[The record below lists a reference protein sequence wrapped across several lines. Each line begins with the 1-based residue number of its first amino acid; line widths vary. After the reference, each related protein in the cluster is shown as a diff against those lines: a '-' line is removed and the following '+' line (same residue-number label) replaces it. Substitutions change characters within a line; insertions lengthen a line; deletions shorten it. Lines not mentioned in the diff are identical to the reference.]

1 MTTTAAPTA
10 PPLPDPV
17 PAPDTAPTAAKRQ
30 GWMRRLVGY
39 MKPHKKNAYIAF
51 GVAIGGQLIQSL
63 LPVVQKIVIDGLA
76 HNSHGRH
83 VPGKPLAGWLTLMI
97 LMGVFTFIFAYFRR
111 FRGGR
116 IALDVQHDLRTAV
129 FRQLQR
135 LDFASHDELQ
145 TGQLVSRASSD
156 VALLQGFLQFL
167 PIGVANILL
176 FIVSFGAM
184 LWLSPLLSLVMLAV
198 APLLLFTAMRLRTS
212 VFPASWDAQQKAGD
226 VANVVEEDVTGVRVV
241 KGFGQE
247 QRELDRLTERSRE
260 MFASRVRLVNIQA
273 RLQPAMQTIPAF
285 GQVAVLAL
293 GGWLA
298 LHGRITLG
306 TFLAFSTY
314 MLLITP
320 PIRQLAAILTV
331 GQLARAGAERI
342 YDLLDSTPV
351 VQNKPGATDLVVP
364 RGEVRFDHVTFGY
377 TSTDPVLRDF
387 DLTVAAGETVAL
399 VGSSGSG
406 KSTVAL
412 MLPRF
417 YDVHAGS
424 ITIDDVDV
432 RDVTLD
438 SLRHNIGVVFEDSFL
453 FSDSITA
460 NIGFGRPDA
469 TFEEIEQAARAA
481 EAHEFILRLPQGY
494 DTIVG
499 EQGLTLSGGQR
510 QRVAL
515 ARALLSDPKILL
527 LDDATSSVDSRI
539 EEEIHATLRNI
550 ASTRTT
556 ILIAHR
562 RSSLSLADRIVV
574 VDHGAVLDSGTHD
587 ELWERCTLYR
597 LLLSGPGGDAEGL
610 EASEAHEAEL
620 DDAQVD
626 GVTPSAWRGLDA
638 EDIRSA
644 QIAERVRT
652 ASPSAA
658 VRVAGGGGGA
668 GANAG
673 AGWGGALAPTP
684 ELLAQVDALGPATA
698 DPHVDVAI
706 ESRPAPD
713 FKFLHFIRR
722 YRGWLLIGVALVS
735 LDALCT
741 LAGPLL
747 VRHGIDSGIAHVPKA
762 PGAIWA
768 ASIVFLIVTLID
780 WWLMWAEARVMGRVS
795 ERMLHALRVKIF
807 AHLQR
812 LGVDYY
818 EHEMAG
824 RIMTRMTTDIDA
836 LSALL
841 QNGLV
846 NALVNLVTFV
856 GVGIALGFMD
866 HKLALIT
873 ATILPPLIV
882 ATIWFRAASTRAYSI
897 ARDRIAAVNANLQ
910 EGLSG
915 VRVSQAFVRENKNQE
930 VFTEIASD
938 YRDARVHAQRLVA
951 IYFPFVDFLSDIAV
965 CVVLGA
971 GSVLVAHNS
980 LTVGELIAFLLYL
993 NLFFAPIQQLSQVFD
1008 SYQQAR
1014 VAIERIGEL
1023 LSTPTTVPPPA
1034 DPIMPARLRG
1044 DVSFADVHFSYST
1057 AIDEA
1062 LRGVDMHIVPGET
1075 VALVGETGAG
1085 KSTVMKLVARFYDP
1099 TSGEVDVDGVAI
1111 NEYDPVGF
1119 HQQLGVVPQEAFL
1132 FSGTIRDNIAY
1143 GRKSATDAEVEA
1155 AAREVGAHDFI
1166 ASLPGGYLQWVSE
1179 RGRSLSSGQR
1189 QLIALARAH
1198 LVDPA
1203 ILLLDEATSNL
1214 DLQTEAKVQA
1224 AMGIAAHGRTT
1235 ILIAHRLQTARLAD
1249 RIIVIDDGRVV
1260 ENGSHDE
1267 LLRQGSH
1274 YSRMWSAAEGG
1285 SPPNAS

>member
-1 MTTTAAPTA
+1 VTTTTETIS
-10 PPLPDPV
+10 PPRPEPEPV
-17 PAPDTAPTAAKRQ
+17 PATSADGANRQ
-30 GWMRRLVGY
+30 GWIRRLIGY
-39 MKPHKKNAYIAF
+39 MAPHKKNAYIAF

-63 LPVVQKIVIDGLA
+63 LPVVQKIVIDNVITTRIHDGHRLPRA
-76 HNSHGRH
+76 
-83 VPGKPLAGWLTLMI
+83 PLAGWLTLMI
-97 LMGVFTFIFAYFRR
+97 LMGVFTFVFAYLRR

-129 FRQLQR
+129 FAQLQR

-184 LWLSPLLSLVMLAV
+184 LWLSPLLALIMLAV
-198 APLLLFTAMRLRTS
+198 APLLLFTAMKLRTS

-247 QRELDRLTERSRE
+247 QRELDRLTDRSRE

-298 LHGRITLG
+298 LHNRITLG
-306 TFLAFSTY
+306 TFLAFCTY

-342 YDLLDSTPV
+342 YDLLDSTPI
-351 VQNKPGATDLVVP
+351 VQNAPDATDLVVP
-364 RGEVRFDHVTFGY
+364 NGEVRFEHVTFGY
-377 TSTDPVLRDF
+377 TSTEPVLRDF

-424 ITIDDVDV
+424 ITIDGTDV

-453 FSDSITA
+453 FSDTITA

-469 TFEEIEQAARAA
+469 TFEEIEHAARAA
-481 EAHEFILRLPQGY
+481 EAHEFILRLPHGY

-539 EEEIHATLRNI
+539 EEEIHATLRKI

-574 VDHGAVLDSGTHD
+574 VDHGAVLDAGTHD
-587 ELWERCTLYR
+587 ELWARCTLYR

-610 EASEAHEAEL
+610 DATATDVDAE
-620 DDAQVD
+620 QRD
-626 GVTPSAWRGLDA
+626 GITPAAWRGLDD

-644 QIAERVRT
+644 QIAERTRT
-652 ASPSAA
+652 SSPTAA
-658 VRVAGGGGGA
+658 VRVAGGGGGM
-668 GANAG
+668 GG
-673 AGWGGALAPTP
+673 GPGGGWGGALAPTP

-698 DPHVDVAI
+698 DPHIDVAI
-706 ESRPAPD
+706 ESLPAPD
-713 FKFLHFIRR
+713 FKFMHFIRR
-722 YRGWLLIGVALVS
+722 YRGWLLTGLLLVT

-747 VRHGIDSGIAHVPKA
+747 VRHGIDSGVSHVPKV

-856 GVGIALGFMD
+856 GVGIALAFLD
-866 HKLALIT
+866 PKLGLIT
-873 ATILPPLIV
+873 ASILPPLIV
-882 ATIWFRAASTRAYSI
+882 ATIWFRSASSRAYNI

-915 VRVSQAFVRENKNQE
+915 VRVSQAFVREERNQE
-930 VFTEIASD
+930 VFTEIASG
-938 YRDARVHAQRLVA
+938 YRDARVHAQWLVA
-951 IYFPFVDFLSDIAV
+951 IYFPFVDFLSDIAT

-971 GSVLVAHNS
+971 GSVLVAHHT

-1008 SYQQAR
+1008 SYQQAK

-1034 DPIMPARLRG
+1034 APVVPGPLHG
-1044 DVSFADVHFSYST
+1044 DVAFDEVRFSYSS

-1099 TSGEVDVDGVAI
+1099 TSGVVLVDDVAI
-1111 NEYDPVGF
+1111 NRYDQVGF

-1143 GRKSATDAEVEA
+1143 GHQHATDAEVEA

-1224 AMGIAAHGRTT
+1224 AMGVAAHGRTT

-1249 RIIVIDDGRVV
+1249 RIVVIDDGRVV

-1267 LLRQGSH
+1267 LLAHNSH
-1274 YSRMWSAAEGG
+1274 YARMWSAAEGVT
-1285 SPPNAS
+1285 PAAS